1 MIDPKHRDQK
11 TRDREEAN
19 RGGKLF
25 HEASMVFMCK
35 IEGREIHEKT
45 TLRYDATACIQDGAW
60 KNCCAH

>member
-11 TRDREEAN
+11 TRDRKEAKD

-35 IEGREIHEKT
+35 IEGKEIHEQKP
-45 TLRYDATACIQDGAW
+45 L
-60 KNCCAH
+60 